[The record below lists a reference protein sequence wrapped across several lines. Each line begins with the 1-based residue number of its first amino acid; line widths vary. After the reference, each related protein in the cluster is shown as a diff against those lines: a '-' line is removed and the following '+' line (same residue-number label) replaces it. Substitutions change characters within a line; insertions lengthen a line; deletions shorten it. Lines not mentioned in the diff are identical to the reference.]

1 MRLFLFEFLFFGGD
15 IGLRRTDLA
24 GEGLASGHDEPGLF
38 LVRPD
43 DGKRILFGPFRL
55 ELLGRKHV
63 EVDGNPRVGK
73 LLQALGIELAPDL
86 QVVDLFLQVLN
97 GLRIIGITHEHA
109 AGEAD
114 DVTVDGLGLDA
125 LRQLDLLQA
134 ADQAG
139 DEIHVP
145 HHFMGVVVGR
155 LHAAGDVHE
164 ADLLEFLQKT
174 VLLSVQEDE
183 RVFGHGSDHTS
194 EASSSSAAWRCLT
207 IFWDALERFS
217 SSSMYRLILRMAS
230 W

>member
-1 MRLFLFEFLFFGGD
+1 M
-15 IGLRRTDLA
+15 
-24 GEGLASGHDEPGLF
+24 
-38 LVRPD
+38 
-43 DGKRILFGPFRL
+43 
-55 ELLGRKHV
+55 
-63 EVDGNPRVGK
+63 EVDGNAGVGK
-73 LLQALGIELAPDL
+73 LLQALGIEFSPDL
-86 QVVDLFLQVLN
+86 QAVNLLLEILN
-97 GLRIIGITHEHA
+97 GLGIIGIAHEHA
-109 AGEAD
+109 AGQAD

-125 LRQLDLLQA
+125 LRQVDFLQT

-145 HHFMGVVVGR
+145 HHFMGVAVGR

-164 ADLLEFLQKT
+164 TDLLEFLQES